1 MYRNKVVALSRN
13 FLLLGT
19 VVELLASNAYAAETP
34 QVVTPS
40 APPATVATIGTITK
54 LSQELKIAQLQKE
67 LRETRKEQPGSQ
79 SNAPGQAGNA
89 MVNPSRPAQG
99 SSAFAPK
106 VSGVRAGATELIPP
120 TVVGIFGLGG
130 KLRARLVDGREVQ
143 VGQRVGSVAGIW
155 TLKGI
160 TAVAA
165 TFEICEAHAV
175 PAKRQKADKGDST
188 QRCLTRA
195 VAPTTL

>member
-1 MYRNKVVALSRN
+1 MYRNKVVAFPRN
-13 FLLLGT
+13 LLLLGT
-19 VVELLASNAYAAETP
+19 VAMLASIAYAVETP
-34 QVVTPS
+34 PGVISS
-40 APPATVATIGTITK
+40 AQTTTVATIGTITK

-67 LRETRKEQPGSQ
+67 LRDARKDQPGSQ
-79 SNAPGQAGNA
+79 TSASGPAGNA
-89 MVNPSRPAQG
+89 MGNPGRPGQG
-99 SSAFAPK
+99 SSAFPPK
-106 VSGVRAGATELIPP
+106 VSGTRAGTTEFIPP

-165 TFEICEAHAV
+165 TFEICETLAV
-175 PAKRQKADKGDST
+175 PAKRQKADKGDSAT

-195 VAPTTL
+195 VAPASL